1 MLRWTKTVLIWQWTS
16 NLIVDKCRVNVSL
29 LHLCQHFLSLVPI
42 CWCKW
47 VLKSLACFWQ
57 KRSKEWKTS
66 HFHFLSHGG
75 LISLLIEWQRRLG
88 PEEKLATSTFQF
100 WKDPKGRVTWTPLRM
115 VPSVI
120 WGQPSV
126 TNRTRTFTF
135 HNLKYCKLNLLW
147 FYWI

>member
-1 MLRWTKTVLIWQWTS
+1 MYEESLCARLFHYLPAFPICFS
-16 NLIVDKCRVNVSL
+16 FASL
-29 LHLCQHFLSLVPI
+29 LLLINCNIIWYHFWL
-42 CWCKW
+42 
-47 VLKSLACFWQ
+47 

-120 WGQPSV
+120 WGQPSM